1 MTPPRRATPVPRIAL
16 TGGVASG
23 KSTVARLFQA
33 LGAKLIDT
41 DQVSR
46 DIVAPGMP
54 ALAAVVEQFGS
65 GVLRADGTLD
75 RARLRELVFA
85 DPAARARLESIT
97 HPAIREQVALLCAR
111 AGGPYQIIAVPL
123 LVETGTQRNYDR
135 VLLVDCHPQIQLA
148 RLMARDSI
156 DREQA
161 RRILAAQAPR
171 EARLAVADDVIVNES
186 DAAALAPQVESL
198 HRSYL
203 RLPGSLSGSADSR
216 L

>member
-1 MTPPRRATPVPRIAL
+1 MASPRRAAPVPRIAL

-54 ALAAVVEQFGS
+54 ALAAVVEQFGA
-65 GVLRADGTLD
+65 GVLREDGTLD

-85 DPAARARLESIT
+85 DPSARVRLESIT
-97 HPAIREQVALLCAR
+97 HPAIRERVTELCAR

-135 VLLVDCHPQIQLA
+135 VLLVDCDPQVQLA
-148 RLMARDSI
+148 RLMARDGL

-171 EARLAVADDVIVNES
+171 ESRLAVADDVIVNES
-186 DAAALAPQVESL
+186 DAAALAPRVESL
-198 HRSYL
+198 HRGYL
-203 RLPGSLSGSADSR
+203 RLAGSLSGSADR
-216 L
+216 LL

>member
-1 MTPPRRATPVPRIAL
+1 MASSRRAAPVPRIAL

-54 ALAAVVEQFGS
+54 ALAALVEQFGA
-65 GVLRADGTLD
+65 GVLREDGTLD
-75 RARLRELVFA
+75 RARLRERVFA
-85 DPAARARLESIT
+85 DPVARAQLESIT
-97 HPAIREQVALLCAR
+97 HPAIREQVAQLCSR

-135 VLLVDCHPQIQLA
+135 VLLVDCDPQVQLL
-148 RLMARDSI
+148 RLMSRDGL

-161 RRILAAQAPR
+161 RRMLAAQASR
-171 EARLAVADDVIVNES
+171 EARLAVADDVIENET
-186 DAAALAPQVESL
+186 DAATLAPRVQAL
-198 HRSYL
+198 HESYL
-203 RLPGSLSGSADSR
+203 RLAETLSGSTDSP

>member
-1 MTPPRRATPVPRIAL
+1 MASPRRAAPVPRIAL

-54 ALAAVVEQFGS
+54 VLTALVAQFGA

-85 DPAARARLESIT
+85 DPAARARLESLT
-97 HPAIREQVALLCAR
+97 HPAIREQVARLCAQ

-123 LVETGTQRNYDR
+123 LVETGTHRDYDR
-135 VLLVDCHPQIQLA
+135 VLLVDCDPQVQLA
-148 RLMARDSI
+148 RLMARDGL
-156 DREQA
+156 DGEQA
-161 RRILAAQAPR
+161 HRMLAAQAPR

-203 RLPGSLSGSADSR
+203 RLAGTLSGSADR
-216 L
+216 PL

>member
-1 MTPPRRATPVPRIAL
+1 
-16 TGGVASG
+16 
-23 KSTVARLFQA
+23 
-33 LGAKLIDT
+33 
-41 DQVSR
+41 
-46 DIVAPGMP
+46 
-54 ALAAVVEQFGS
+54 
-65 GVLRADGTLD
+65 VLRADGTLD

-135 VLLVDCHPQIQLA
+135 VLLVDCDPQVQLL
-148 RLMARDSI
+148 RLMSRDGL

-161 RRILAAQAPR
+161 RRMLAAQASR
-171 EARLAVADDVIVNES
+171 EARLAVADDVIENET
-186 DAAALAPQVESL
+186 DAATLALRVQAL
-198 HRSYL
+198 HESYL
-203 RLPGSLSGSADSR
+203 RLAETLSGSTDSP